1 MLSQRL
7 LLHLHGFKCAGSTFM
22 WILEKN
28 FPKKVL
34 YVESLQG
41 NTRLKYDRV
50 ESLLEN
56 GNYSAISSH
65 LIAPPSKPESNVKP
79 LVVAFLRDPVKRLI
93 SAYEFQKATN
103 SLKEGDVNFRA
114 FLTRLRN
121 SPVSNY
127 QTRLISPQSF
137 NQTGARNGWDINPRA
152 IDLEDENIFIG
163 TVEMFDQSMILL
175 EEWLQDKGIKFDASY
190 YLPNNTGSQQG
201 VKKSTIS
208 TNMIF
213 PDMVEIDQFIWQEVT
228 NRLKRITSSDD
239 DFEDKMRE
247 FSRRRESLS
256 GLEIS
261 VAGPEDFVRL

>member
-1 MLSQRL
+1 
-7 LLHLHGFKCAGSTFM
+7 M

-65 LIAPPSKPESNVKP
+65 LIAPPSKTESNIKP

-127 QTRLISPQSF
+127 QTRLISPQSW
-137 NQTGARNGWDINPRA
+137 NQGGARNGWDINPRA
-152 IDLEDENIFIG
+152 IDLDDENLFVG

-175 EEWLQDKGIKFDASY
+175 EEWLQAKGIKFDASY

-201 VKKSTIS
+201 VKKSSIS
-208 TNMIF
+208 PSLIF
-213 PDMVEIDQFIWQEVT
+213 PDMVEMDQLLWQEVT
-228 NRLKRITSSDD
+228 NRLKRIIISDVE
-239 DFEDKMRE
+239 FEGKLRE
-247 FSRRRESLS
+247 FAERRDSLS
-256 GLEIS
+256 GLEIPI
-261 VAGPEDFVRL
+261 AGPEDFIRL